1 MAQTETDQPREGVAV
16 SGRSW
21 RLNLAL
27 VPALIMAALPKC
39 PLCLLAYAG
48 VLGTLG
54 LDPWLYRAWFLP
66 LTLAFSTA
74 TLVVLAFRA
83 QRRHGYGPFF
93 VGFTAVTVI
102 LASKFYFDSM
112 PMLYFGIVLLLAASI
127 WNSWPKKEKPLQLSC
142 HC

>member
-1 MAQTETDQPREGVAV
+1 MGRINTDQQVAAPAANW
-16 SGRSW
+16 RSV

-54 LDPWLYRAWFLP
+54 LDPLLYRAWFLP

-74 TLVVLAFRA
+74 TLAVLIFRA
-83 QRRHGYGPFF
+83 PRRQGYGPFAA
-93 VGFTAVTVI
+93 GLAAVVII
-102 LASKFYFDSM
+102 LASKFYFNYTLLM
-112 PMLYFGIVLLLAASI
+112 YAGMVLLLAASI
-127 WNSWPKKEKPLQLSC
+127 WNSWPKKEKVLPVSC

>member
-1 MAQTETDQPREGVAV
+1 MAQTETGQPREIVAV

-54 LDPWLYRAWFLP
+54 LDPRLYRAWFLP

-83 QRRHGYGPFF
+83 QRRHGYGPFV
-93 VGFTAVTVI
+93 VGFTAVSII

-112 PMLYFGIVLLLAASI
+112 PLLYTGIVLLLAASI
-127 WNSWPKKEKPLQLSC
+127 WNSWPKKAKPLPVSC